1 MAEDTT
7 SPTGTPDAKPTTS
20 PPVCHHSW
28 ETAAPYHARCIT
40 CGFVVPITT
49 EEV

>member
-1 MAEDTT
+1 MAETA
-7 SPTGTPDAKPTTS
+7 SPKEMPDAKPTTS

-28 ETAAPYHARCIT
+28 ETAAPSQARCT
-40 CGFVVPITT
+40 RCGFTVPITT

>member
-1 MAEDTT
+1 MPDTP
-7 SPTGTPDAKPTTS
+7 SPKEMPDAKPAKAGPGCLHT
-20 PPVCHHSW
+20 W
-28 ETAAPYHARCIT
+28 ETAAPYRARCRI